1 MVNVFQMLKKATCRH
16 KIVKLHR
23 LCCKGTAQKPVRGFK
38 NVAWETWVEL
48 MGYYRACTDHQE
60 NRAAL
65 SRQARN
71 VLSRIGL

>member
-1 MVNVFQMLKKATCRH
+1 MANVFQMLKKVTRRH

-48 MGYYRACTDHQE
+48 MSYYGTLADRSE
-60 NRAAL
+60 IKPAL
-65 SRQARN
+65 SRQARK

>member
-1 MVNVFQMLKKATCRH
+1 MANVFQMVKEANHRR
-16 KIVKLHR
+16 KIARLHR
-23 LCCKGTAQKPVRGFK
+23 LCCKGTAQKPVRGLE
-38 NVAWETWVEL
+38 NVPWETWVEL
-48 MGYYRACTDHQE
+48 MGYYRACTNHQE

>member
-1 MVNVFQMLKKATCRH
+1 MANVFTYIKEASRRR
-16 KIVKLHR
+16 KIVRLHK

-48 MGYYRACTDHQE
+48 MSYYGTLADRSE
-60 NRAAL
+60 IKPAL

-71 VLSRIGL
+71 VLSQIGL

>member
-1 MVNVFQMLKKATCRH
+1 MANIFQMLKEATRKH
-16 KIVKLHR
+16 KIVKLHE
-23 LCCKGTAQKPVRGFK
+23 LCCKGIANKPVKGFK
-38 NVAWETWVEL
+38 NVTLTTWVEL
-48 MGYYRACTDHQE
+48 MGHYSMAQLHQE

>member
-1 MVNVFQMLKKATCRH
+1 MTNVFKMLKEATRRH
-16 KIVKLHR
+16 KIVRLHK

-65 SRQARN
+65 SKQART
-71 VLSRIGL
+71 VLFRIGL